1 MKYLNKTNN
10 EEIDISS
17 NWILTYSDM
26 VTIVLCFFIIF
37 FVTSANE
44 NSILYDI
51 KEKLNS
57 RVDVLET
64 EKTELQGENEN
75 LEKENQKLEETN
87 VTLAEELFKLKNIEK
102 DITTSNENF
111 IEYLRNNE
119 LLNDVYLIQKDDGLL
134 IRFKDSILFNSAQ
147 ADLTDEGYVILEK
160 IADKIQDLEN
170 EIRIEGFTDNV
181 PINTERFPSNWELS
195 SARAISVVRYF
206 VQEKGMSPERFSVI
220 GWGEHNPIE
229 DNDSIEG
236 RSKNRRIEITILNKP
251 D

>member
-1 MKYLNKTNN
+1 
-10 EEIDISS
+10 
-17 NWILTYSDM
+17 
-26 VTIVLCFFIIF
+26 
-37 FVTSANE
+37 
-44 NSILYDI
+44 
-51 KEKLNS
+51 
-57 RVDVLET
+57 
-64 EKTELQGENEN
+64 
-75 LEKENQKLEETN
+75 
-87 VTLAEELFKLKNIEK
+87 
-102 DITTSNENF
+102 
-111 IEYLRNNE
+111 
-119 LLNDVYLIQKDDGLL
+119 
-134 IRFKDSILFNSAQ
+134 
-147 ADLTDEGYVILEK
+147 VILEK
-160 IADKIQDLEN
+160 IAVKIQDLEN

>member
-134 IRFKDSILFNSAQ
+134 IRFKDSILFFFFLL
-147 ADLTDEGYVILEK
+147 D
-160 IADKIQDLEN
+160 
-170 EIRIEGFTDNV
+170 
-181 PINTERFPSNWELS
+181 
-195 SARAISVVRYF
+195 
-206 VQEKGMSPERFSVI
+206 
-220 GWGEHNPIE
+220 
-229 DNDSIEG
+229 
-236 RSKNRRIEITILNKP
+236 
-251 D
+251 